1 MIEPNIP
8 DIASPP
14 VDKVISLWRSGEVVA
29 IPTET
34 VYGLAADA
42 CNGEAVARIYALKS
56 RPQFNPLIVH
66 VADAEI
72 AKRYGEW
79 NPLADALADAFWP
92 GPLTLVV
99 KRKPDCAIS
108 ELVSAGGDTLAI
120 RVPAHAIALQLL
132 RAWGGG
138 IAAPSA
144 NRSGRVSPTS
154 AAHVRD
160 EFGDGLALIVD
171 GGACD
176 IGIESTVVDCTGVA
190 PVILRAG
197 AITRAMVEQVS
208 KRQAVAQEEKGALRS
223 PGQLAS
229 HYAPS
234 IPVRLNAT
242 EVREGEALLA
252 FGADEIPS
260 AARCLNLSPTGNTIE
275 AAANLFA
282 YLRALD
288 DGRFTGIAVMPI
300 PTDGIGEAINDRLTR
315 ASIEK

>member
-1 MIEPNIP
+1 MIEPKIP
-8 DIASPP
+8 DIASLP
-14 VDKVISLWRSGEVVA
+14 VDKVISLWRNGEVVA

-66 VADAEI
+66 VADTEI
-72 AKRYGEW
+72 AQRYGEW

-99 KRKPDCAIS
+99 KRK
-108 ELVSAGGDTLAI
+108 LAI

-234 IPVRLNAT
+234 IPVRLNVT

-252 FGADEIPS
+252 FGADGIPG

-288 DGRFTGIAVMPI
+288 DGRFTGIAVMTI